1 MCLASL
7 LCPHNS
13 AAQPPSVVSLVASPL
28 SFETTINWMVAIH
41 CVNHKI
47 NTDTILAQFL
57 T

>member
-13 AAQPPSVVSLVASPL
+13 ASQPPSVVSLVTSPL

-41 CVNHKI
+41 YVNHKI